1 MNAQDVVRFGSSQ
14 TNYAAG
20 FIQLEPGF
28 CATPILISDATRVVQ
43 RPVNHR
49 SKPGGEGMFGWL
61 TASLL
66 CLMFT
71 AGAESALAQDRA
83 SEGAA
88 SLTLEQLRAE
98 GALRSR
104 YRQQREVASSVAEDP
119 SKDHQASFR
128 QHVEPVLKET
138 CVQCHGPDHVEGN
151 IRIDTLNPDL
161 ADGPDAHWWLEVQA
175 VLSNGEMPPPDAKAL
190 SDSDRSKVVD
200 WLADEIQRASKVRR
214 ATGGHSSFR
223 RMTQY
228 EYNYALQDLLGV
240 PWNFAKDL
248 PPESHSEDGFQNS
261 SELLHM
267 SVGQLESY
275 RQIAL
280 TALRRVTVKGDR
292 PPVIHWGV
300 SMKEAAEREW
310 PKQQQ
315 ELDKVKEQ
323 FKDDPAKLQQEV
335 DRLTNSFKQPHGR
348 PYYRELSTGR
358 TARAEWGYGG
368 AKYAFRPSAEESK
381 VPETFDHVA
390 VIPSGGSQELTV
402 ELGDTVPNEG
412 IMRVRIRASKEATET
427 HRVPSLQLEFGF
439 QASNEGRTEIRV
451 STADTPISATADAP
465 QIYEWDVPLGE
476 IYPRNAFR
484 GESKMG
490 DLPSPSEYVRFINS
504 SVPQGGHGAIQIDY
518 VQVLVPYSDEWPPR
532 SHRRI
537 FFDSEHRHDEAVYTK
552 EVLTQFITRA
562 WRRELSDEEVQQK
575 LKLFHSVRGQ
585 CDSFEDAMLEVL
597 ATVLSSP
604 KFLYV
609 VRENVEARGAVAA
622 TPSPKR
628 LSPDELATRLSLFLW
643 CSVPDDTLRKK
654 AATGELADAAS
665 LRQEVDRML
674 KDPRAKRFSEQFVHQ
689 WLDMQLLDFLTLK
702 NTDPLLKESMQKEPV
717 AFFHEVLQN
726 NESVLNFIHADY
738 MMADERLAVHCGL
751 PDVRGNS
758 FRRVALN
765 GNRHRG
771 GLMTQAGLMAMN
783 SNGTDSHPLKRGV
796 WLLRCL
802 LNDPPPP
809 PPAAVPVIDL
819 ADPEIL
825 KMTLKQRIE
834 NHRNQAACFSCH
846 SKIDPWGIAFENY
859 DALGRWRDNVN
870 GTPVDASSLLFNQQ
884 ELKGA
889 DGLKRF
895 LLQNRQDQFV
905 RAMVHK
911 LATFALGRPLT
922 FSDHADI
929 DRITA
934 NVRRQHDGLAT
945 MINVLVASDLFQ
957 TK

>member
-1 MNAQDVVRFGSSQ
+1 MFRPSRVGIPLESSRAMDVQEIVKF
-14 TNYAAG
+14 T
-20 FIQLEPGF
+20 F
-28 CATPILISDATRVVQ
+28 
-43 RPVNHR
+43 
-49 SKPGGEGMFGWL
+49 
-61 TASLL
+61 LL
-66 CLMFT
+66 CLMFS
-71 AGAESALAQDRA
+71 AGVKPAMAQDGEAVDPSA
-83 SEGAA
+83 SM
-88 SLTLEQLRAE
+88 TLEQLRAQ

-104 YRQQREVASSVAEDP
+104 YRHQRQPVSVVEEDP
-119 SKDHQASFR
+119 SQASLAAFT
-128 QHVEPVLKET
+128 QDVEPVLKKA
-138 CVQCHGPDHVEGN
+138 CVPCHGPDLVEGN

-161 ADGPDAHWWLEVQA
+161 ANGPDAQWWLEIQA
-175 VLSNGEMPPPDAKAL
+175 VLSNGEMPPADAKKL
-190 SDSDRSKVVD
+190 SDDNRSRLVN

-214 ATGGHSSFR
+214 ASGGHSSFR

-228 EYNYALQDLLGV
+228 EYNYALQDLLGAT
-240 PWNFAKDL
+240 WNFAKDL
-248 PPESHSEDGFQNS
+248 PPESHSDDGFQNS

-275 RQIAL
+275 RQLAL

-292 PPVIHWGV
+292 PPVIRWGV
-300 SMKEAAEREW
+300 SMKEAADREW

-323 FKDDPAKLQQEV
+323 FKDDPARLQQEV
-335 DRLTNSFKQPHGR
+335 DRLTASFGQPHDR
-348 PYYRELSTGR
+348 PYYREISTGR
-358 TARAEWGYGG
+358 TARAAWAYDG
-368 AKYAFRPSAEESK
+368 AKYAFRPTADEPTF
-381 VPETFDHVA
+381 PEYFDHVA
-390 VIPSGGSQELTV
+390 VIPSGGNQQLTV
-402 ELGDTVPNEG
+402 ELGDTIPNEG
-412 IMRVRIRASKEATET
+412 ILRVRIRASKEAIEESL
-427 HRVPSLQLEFGF
+427 VPSLQLEFGF
-439 QASNEGRTEIRV
+439 QASNEGRAEIRV
-451 STADTPISATADAP
+451 SRVDTPIAATADAP
-465 QIYEWDVPLGE
+465 RIYEWDVPLGE

-490 DLPSPSEYVRFINS
+490 DLPSPSEYIRFINS

-518 VQVLVPYSDEWPPR
+518 VQVVAPYFETWPPP

-537 FFDSEHRHDEAVYTK
+537 FFDSQQRHDESVYAR
-552 EVLTQFITRA
+552 EVLTEFMTRA
-562 WRRELSDEEVQQK
+562 WRRQVTDAEVQQK
-575 LKLFHSVRGQ
+575 LNLFHSICGQ
-585 CDSFEDAMLEVL
+585 CDSLEEAMLEVL

-609 VRENVEARGAVAA
+609 VREDVAGSE
-622 TPSPKR
+622 PSAASTVPKR

-643 CSVPDDTLRKK
+643 CSIPDDALRMK
-654 AATGELADAAS
+654 AASGELADSAS
-665 LRQEVDRML
+665 LRREVERML
-674 KDPRAKRFSEQFVHQ
+674 KDPRARRFAGQFVHQ

-702 NTDPLLKESMQKEPV
+702 NADPLLKESMQAEPV
-717 AFFHEVLQN
+717 EFFHEVLRN

-738 MMADERLAVHCGL
+738 MLADERLAVHCGL
-751 PDVRGNS
+751 PGVRGNL
-758 FRRVALN
+758 FRRVPLPDN
-765 GNRHRG
+765 SRRG

-796 WLLRCL
+796 WLLRCV

-819 ADPEIL
+819 ADPEIA

-834 NHRNQAACFSCH
+834 NHRNQAACYSCH
-846 SKIDPWGIAFENY
+846 SKIDPWGIAFENF
-859 DALGRWRDNVN
+859 DALGRWRDDVN
-870 GTPVDASSLLFNQQ
+870 GSPVDASGVLFNQQ
-884 ELKGA
+884 ELKGS

-929 DRITA
+929 ESITA
-934 NVRRQHDGLAT
+934 NVRREDDGLAT
-945 MINVLVASDLFQ
+945 IIQFLVASDLFQ

>member
-1 MNAQDVVRFGSSQ
+1 MNLRDLVRF
-14 TNYAAG
+14 T
-20 FIQLEPGF
+20 I
-28 CATPILISDATRVVQ
+28 
-43 RPVNHR
+43 
-49 SKPGGEGMFGWL
+49 
-61 TASLL
+61 LL
-66 CLMFT
+66 CLIFR
-71 AGAESALAQDRA
+71 AGAEPVVGQDDVA
-83 SEGAA
+83 ADSSA

-104 YRQQREVASSVAEDP
+104 YRQQREPISAVAEDP
-119 SKDHQASFR
+119 SKDSAASFR

-161 ADGPDAHWWLEVQA
+161 ANGPDAHWWLEVQA
-175 VLSNGEMPPPDAKAL
+175 VLSNGEMPPPDAKGL

-228 EYNYALQDLLGV
+228 EYNYALQDLLGMR
-240 PWNFAKDL
+240 WNFAKDL
-248 PPESHSEDGFQNS
+248 PPESHSDDGFQNS

-280 TALRRVTVKGDR
+280 NALRRVTVKGER

-300 SMKEAAEREW
+300 SMKEAAEREY
-310 PKQQQ
+310 PKQQL

-335 DRLTNSFKQPHGR
+335 DRLTASFRQPHDR
-348 PYYRELSTGR
+348 PYYRQLSSGNTV
-358 TARAEWGYGG
+358 RAAWGYDG
-368 AKYAFRPSAEESK
+368 AKFAFRPSAEVSEFPES
-381 VPETFDHVA
+381 FDHVA
-390 VIPSGGSQELTV
+390 IIPSGGNQEITV
-402 ELGDTVPNEG
+402 ELGDTIPDEG
-412 IMRVRIRASKEATET
+412 MMRVRIRASKEATEET
-427 HRVPSLQLEFGF
+427 RIPSLQLEFGF
-439 QASNEGRTEIRV
+439 QASNEGRAEIRV
-451 STADTPISATADAP
+451 STADTPITATADAP

-490 DLPSPSEYVRFINS
+490 DLPSPSEYIRFINS

-518 VQVLVPYSDEWPPR
+518 VQVLAPYFAEWPPQ
-532 SHRRI
+532 SHRQI
-537 FFDSEHRHDEAVYTK
+537 FFDSEHRHDEPVYAN
-552 EVLTQFITRA
+552 EVLTRFMTRA
-562 WRRELSDEEVQQK
+562 WRRELSDDEIQQK
-575 LKLFHSVRGQ
+575 LKLFHSIRDQ

-609 VRENVEARGAVAA
+609 VREDVQASEASVQSESPDQLA
-622 TPSPKR
+622 TSQPAIDQLTQNR

-643 CSVPDDTLRKK
+643 CSVPDDTLRMS
-654 AATGELADAAS
+654 ASSGQLANEAG
-665 LRQEVDRML
+665 LHQEVDRML
-674 KDPRAKRFSEQFVHQ
+674 QDPRSERFAEQFVHQ

-702 NTDPLLKESMQKEPV
+702 NADPSLKESMQAEPV
-717 AFFHEVLQN
+717 AFFHEVLRN

-751 PDVRGNS
+751 SDVRGNF
-758 FRRVALN
+758 FRRVPLN
-765 GNRHRG
+765 DNSHRG

-796 WLLRCL
+796 WLLRSV

-819 ADPEIL
+819 ADPEIA

-859 DALGRWRDNVN
+859 DALGRWRDDVN

-884 ELKGA
+884 ELKGS

-895 LLQNRQDQFV
+895 LLENRQDQFV

-929 DRITA
+929 DAITA
-934 NVRRQHDGLAT
+934 SVRRQDDGLAT
-945 MINVLVASDLFQ
+945 LIKCLVASDLFQ

>member
-1 MNAQDVVRFGSSQ
+1 MNGRDSVRF
-14 TNYAAG
+14 T
-20 FIQLEPGF
+20 I
-28 CATPILISDATRVVQ
+28 
-43 RPVNHR
+43 
-49 SKPGGEGMFGWL
+49 
-61 TASLL
+61 LL
-66 CLMFT
+66 CLIFS
-71 AGAESALAQDRA
+71 AGAEPAMAQDGEAVDA
-83 SEGAA
+83 SA
-88 SLTLEQLRAE
+88 SLTLDQLRAE

-104 YRQQREVASSVAEDP
+104 YQQHREPASAVAEDP
-119 SKDHQASFR
+119 SKDSLASFR

-138 CVQCHGPDHVEGN
+138 CVQCHGPDYVEGN

-161 ADGPDAHWWLEVQA
+161 ANGPDAHWWLEIQA
-175 VLSNGEMPPPDAKAL
+175 VLSNGEMPPPDAKEL
-190 SDSDRSKVVD
+190 RDSDRSKVVE

-248 PPESHSEDGFQNS
+248 PPESHSDDGFQNS

-280 TALRRVTVKGDR
+280 NALRRVTVKGER
-292 PPVIHWGV
+292 SPVIHWGV
-300 SMKEAAEREW
+300 SMKEAADREW

-335 DRLTNSFKQPHGR
+335 DRLTASFRQPHDR
-348 PYYRELSTGR
+348 PYYRQLSSGNTV
-358 TARAEWGYGG
+358 RAAWGYDG
-368 AKYAFRPSAEESK
+368 AKFAFSPSADESK
-381 VPETFDHVA
+381 FPETFDHVA
-390 VIPSGGSQELTV
+390 IIPSGGNQEITV
-402 ELGDTVPNEG
+402 ELGDTIPDEG
-412 IMRVRIRASKEATET
+412 IMRVRIRASKEATEET
-427 HRVPSLQLEFGF
+427 RIPSLQLEFGF
-439 QASNEGRTEIRV
+439 QASNEGRAEIRV
-451 STADTPISATADAP
+451 STADTPITATADAP
-465 QIYEWDVPLGE
+465 QIHEWDVPLGE

-490 DLPSPSEYVRFINS
+490 DLPSPSEYIRFINS

-518 VQVLVPYSDEWPPR
+518 VQVLAPYYDEWPPS
-532 SHRRI
+532 SHRQI
-537 FFDSEHRHDEAVYTK
+537 FLDSEHRHDEPVYAK
-552 EVLTQFITRA
+552 EVLTQFMTRA
-562 WRRELSDEEVQQK
+562 WRRELSDDEVQQK
-575 LKLFHSVRGQ
+575 LKLFHSIRGQ

-609 VRENVEARGAVAA
+609 VREDVEARE
-622 TPSPKR
+622 PSVGSESPNRLPPNR

-643 CSVPDDTLRKK
+643 CSVPDDTLRMK
-654 AATGELADAAS
+654 ASRGELDDAAS

-674 KDPRAKRFSEQFVHQ
+674 KDSRAERFAEQFVHQ

-702 NTDPLLKESMQKEPV
+702 NADPSLKESMQAEPV
-717 AFFHEVLQN
+717 AFFHEVLRN

-738 MMADERLAVHCGL
+738 IMADERLAVHCGL

-758 FRRVALN
+758 FLRVALN
-765 GNRHRG
+765 DSSHRG

-796 WLLRCL
+796 WLLRCV

-819 ADPEIL
+819 ADPEIA

-859 DALGRWRDNVN
+859 DALGRWRDDVN
-870 GTPVDASSLLFNQQ
+870 GTPVDASSMLFNQQ
-884 ELKGA
+884 ELKGS

-929 DRITA
+929 DIITA
-934 NVRRQHDGLAT
+934 NVRRQGDGLAT
-945 MINVLVASDLFQ
+945 VINCLVASDLFQ

>member
-1 MNAQDVVRFGSSQ
+1 MNVQDIVRF
-14 TNYAAG
+14 T
-20 FIQLEPGF
+20 F
-28 CATPILISDATRVVQ
+28 
-43 RPVNHR
+43 
-49 SKPGGEGMFGWL
+49 
-61 TASLL
+61 LL
-66 CLMFT
+66 CLIFT
-71 AGAESALAQDRA
+71 AGVEPAMAQGGEAVDA
-83 SEGAA
+83 SVP
-88 SLTLEQLRAE
+88 LTLEQLRAE

-104 YRQQREVASSVAEDP
+104 YRQQREPVSPVAEAP
-119 SKDHQASFR
+119 SKDSLASFR
-128 QHVEPVLKET
+128 AQVEPVLKET
-138 CVQCHGPDHVEGN
+138 CVRCHGPDHVEGN

-161 ADGPDAHWWLEVQA
+161 VNGPDTHWWLEIQA
-175 VLSNGEMPPPDAKAL
+175 VLSNGEMPPPDAKKL
-190 SDSDRSKVVD
+190 SDSNRSKIVD

-240 PWNFAKDL
+240 RWNFAKDL
-248 PPESHSEDGFQNS
+248 PPESHSDDGFQNS

-280 TALRRVTVKGDR
+280 TALRRVTVKGAR
-292 PPVIHWGV
+292 PPVIQWGV
-300 SMKEAAEREW
+300 SMKEAADREW

-315 ELDKVKEQ
+315 ELDKVKAQ

-335 DRLTNSFKQPHGR
+335 DRLTASFKQPHGR
-348 PYYRELSTGR
+348 PYYREISTGR
-358 TARAEWGYGG
+358 TARAAWDYGG
-368 AKYAFRPSAEESK
+368 AKYAFRPTADEPK
-381 VPETFDHVA
+381 FPETFDHVA
-390 VIPSGGSQELTV
+390 VIPSGGNQELTV
-402 ELGDTVPNEG
+402 ELGDRIPDEG
-412 IMRVRIRASKEATET
+412 IMRVRIRASKEATEES
-427 HRVPSLQLEFGF
+427 RIPSLQLEFGF
-439 QASNEGRTEIRV
+439 QASNEGRAEIRV
-451 STADTPISATADAP
+451 STADTPITATADAR

-490 DLPSPSEYVRFINS
+490 DLPSPSEYIRFINS
-504 SVPQGGHGAIQIDY
+504 SVPQGGHGGIQIDY
-518 VQVLVPYSDEWPPR
+518 VQVLAPYYEAWPPQ
-532 SHRRI
+532 SHQRI
-537 FFDSEHRHDEAVYTK
+537 FFDSQHRHDESVYAR
-552 EVLTQFITRA
+552 EVLTHFMTRA
-562 WRRELSDEEVQQK
+562 WRRKLTDAEVQQK
-575 LKLFHSVRGQ
+575 LKLFHSIRGQ
-585 CDSFEDAMLEVL
+585 CDSLEDAILEVL

-609 VRENVEARGAVAA
+609 VREDVADNE
-622 TPSPKR
+622 PSAASKLPKR

-643 CSVPDDTLRKK
+643 CSIPDDTLRMK
-654 AATGELADAAS
+654 ASSGELADAAS
-665 LRQEVDRML
+665 LRQEVERML
-674 KDPRAKRFSEQFVHQ
+674 KDPRAERFANRFVHQ

-702 NTDPLLKESMQKEPV
+702 NADPLLKESMQAEPV
-717 AFFHEVLQN
+717 AFFHEVLRN

-738 MMADERLAVHCGL
+738 MLADERLAVHCGL

-758 FRRVALN
+758 FRRVALH
-765 GNRHRG
+765 GNSHRG

-796 WLLRCL
+796 WLLRCV

-819 ADPEIL
+819 ADPEIA

-834 NHRNQAACFSCH
+834 NHRNQAACISCH
-846 SKIDPWGIAFENY
+846 SKIDPWGIAFENF

-870 GTPVDASSLLFNQQ
+870 GSPVDASSLLFNQQ
-884 ELKGA
+884 ELSGS

-929 DRITA
+929 ENITA
-934 NVRRQHDGLAT
+934 NVRRQDDGLAT
-945 MINVLVASDLFQ
+945 IINFLVASDLFQ
-957 TK
+957 AK

>member
-1 MNAQDVVRFGSSQ
+1 M
-14 TNYAAG
+14 
-20 FIQLEPGF
+20 
-28 CATPILISDATRVVQ
+28 
-43 RPVNHR
+43 
-49 SKPGGEGMFGWL
+49 

-66 CLMFT
+66 CLLFINI
-71 AGAESALAQDRA
+71 AEPALAQDGTTD
-83 SEGAA
+83 GAA

-104 YRQQREVASSVAEDP
+104 YRQQSEIVSSVAEDP
-119 SKDHQASFR
+119 SKDSLASFR
-128 QHVEPVLKET
+128 QHVEPVLKQT

-161 ADGPDAHWWLEVQA
+161 ANGPDAHWWLEVQA
-175 VLSNGEMPPPDAKAL
+175 VLSNGEMPPPEVEAL
-190 SDSDRSKVVD
+190 SDSDRSRLVD
-200 WLADEIQRASKVRR
+200 WLADEIQRASRVRR

-248 PPESHSEDGFQNS
+248 PPESHSDDGFQNS

-280 TALRRVTVKGDR
+280 TALRRVTVKGER

-300 SMKEAAEREW
+300 SMKDAAEREW

-315 ELDKVKEQ
+315 ELDKAKEQ
-323 FKDDPAKLQQEV
+323 FKDDPTKLQQEV
-335 DRLTNSFKQPHGR
+335 DRLTASFKQPHDR
-348 PYYRELSTGR
+348 PFYRQLSTGN
-358 TARAEWGYGG
+358 TAIAEWAYNG
-368 AKYAFRPSAEESK
+368 AKYAFRPSVDEPK
-381 VPETFDHVA
+381 FPETFDHVA
-390 VIPSGGSQELTV
+390 VIPSGGNQQVTV
-402 ELGDTVPNEG
+402 ELGDTIPNDG
-412 IMRVRIRASKEATET
+412 IMRVRIRASKEATEET
-427 HRVPSLQLEFGF
+427 QVPSLQLEFGF
-439 QASNEGRTEIRV
+439 QASNEGRAEIRV
-451 STADTPISATADAP
+451 STADTPIMATADAP

-518 VQVLVPYSDEWPPR
+518 VQVLVPYYEEWPPQ

-537 FFDSEHRHDEAVYTK
+537 FFDSEHRHDEPVYAQ
-552 EVLTQFITRA
+552 EVLTQFMTRA
-562 WRRELSDEEVQQK
+562 WRRELSEDEVQQK
-575 LKLFHSVRGQ
+575 LKLFHSIRGQ

-609 VRENVEARGAVAA
+609 VREDVEASDASAA
-622 TPSPKR
+622 SELPKR

-654 AATGELADAAS
+654 AASGELADGAS

-674 KDPRAKRFSEQFVHQ
+674 KDPRAERFAEQFVHQ

-702 NTDPLLKESMQKEPV
+702 NADPLLKESMQKEPV

-751 PDVRGNS
+751 PEVRGNS

-765 GNRHRG
+765 GNLHRG
-771 GLMTQAGLMAMN
+771 GLMTQSGLMAMN

-796 WLLRCL
+796 WLLRCV

-809 PPAAVPVIDL
+809 PPAAVPIIDL
-819 ADPEIL
+819 ADPEIA

-859 DALGRWRDNVN
+859 DALGRWRDDVN

-884 ELKGA
+884 ELNGA

-929 DRITA
+929 DMITA
-934 NVRRQHDGLAT
+934 NVRRQDDGLAT